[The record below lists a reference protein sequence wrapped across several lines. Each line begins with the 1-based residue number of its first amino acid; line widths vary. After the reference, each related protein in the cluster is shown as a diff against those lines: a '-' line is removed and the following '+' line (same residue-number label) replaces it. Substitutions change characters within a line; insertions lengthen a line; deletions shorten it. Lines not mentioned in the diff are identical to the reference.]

1 MQPLPS
7 ISFVITKLIIS
18 PNTSKSVLKNLA
30 ITDQPVEFCFTTDI
44 NSSLY
49 GNNITIQAIVG
60 ENGAGKTSLLDIIF
74 RIVNN
79 FGALLYRTTNDM
91 RDHPLRYVCGIY
103 ADLEYYIYGKKAIL
117 QCRDRAMALTY
128 DKNTYLFGENAPH
141 IFSKG
146 EVCDNLSDQEIN
158 KIASL
163 FFYTVV
169 TNYSMHAYISS
180 DYSNE
185 SCIRYRPKSKN
196 WIEDRCNSWV
206 SSLFHKNDGYMCPI
220 NLNPFRDDG
229 VIDMNNEVELTR
241 FRIASLLI
249 YLDKLK
255 EYENE
260 MNHVD
265 SSKDE
270 ITYQLLDGYNL
281 ARIDY
286 TLNKQKILRLFPDA
300 IENEDEEVKYHRIVG
315 EFKKACRLKGSP
327 SSIILNKF
335 GLSEFLS
342 REDGLICVAM
352 LYIVVKVLLIAGKY
366 PAYRRFRQISDIGFA
381 LSMTTGSIPEILF
394 RNLAKEV
401 KDDKSH
407 ISLKINSTLGF
418 IFNYDNIIKHAS
430 LTGTFTFSNYEKGL
444 KSKYKKRYSV
454 KDIIKRMPPSFFQS
468 KIMLKKDDTNS
479 EMPFSH
485 LSSGERQF
493 IFTTTAA
500 IYHILNLRTIDES
513 RPKYRGINV
522 VFDEVELC
530 FHPEYQRTF
539 IFKLLRL
546 IKAVDIPS
554 DCSLNIILVT
564 HSPFILSDIPK
575 DHVLYLKDGS
585 VFHNN
590 HVSCL
595 VNPFA
600 ANVCDILKNDF
611 FLNNGFMG
619 AYAQKRIGAL
629 VSFLSDFENE
639 RETYDMSL
647 AENMIARVG
656 DPLLK
661 SHLQRMLI
669 QFLKE
674 HPRACLKPDEIRL
687 KELRE
692 EIARLEKKIADEKN
706 ID

>member
-1 MQPLPS
+1 MQPLPN
-7 ISFVITKLIIS
+7 ISFVITKLTIF
-18 PNTSKSVLKNLA
+18 PGTSSTILKNLA
-30 ITDQPVEFCFTTDI
+30 VTTDPVEYCFTTDSD
-44 NSSLY
+44 SSLY

-74 RIVNN
+74 RMVNN

-103 ADLEYYIYGKKAIL
+103 ADLEYYIYGKKAVL

-128 DKNTYLFGENAPH
+128 DKDIYLFGENAH
-141 IFSKG
+141 SIFTKG
-146 EVCDNLSDQEIN
+146 KVSDNLSDREVN
-158 KIASL
+158 TIASH
-163 FFYTVV
+163 FFYTIV
-169 TNYSMHAYISS
+169 TNYSLQAYISD
-180 DYSNE
+180 DYE
-185 SCIRYRPKSKN
+185 GEACIRYQPSTKE
-196 WIEDRCNSWV
+196 WIGDRCSSWI

-220 NLNPFRDDG
+220 NLNPFRDEG
-229 VIDMNNEVELTR
+229 VIDMNNEIDLTR
-241 FRIASLLI
+241 TRIASLLI

-255 EYENE
+255 EYENGI
-260 MNHVD
+260 NHED
-265 SSKDE
+265 ATKDE
-270 ITYQLLDGYNL
+270 ITYQLLDGYTL

-286 TLNKQKILRLFPDA
+286 SLNKKKLLKWFPTVKN
-300 IENEDEEVKYHRIVG
+300 ENDETKYHRIIE
-315 EFKKACRLKGSP
+315 EFKSVSRQKGSP

-335 GLSEFLS
+335 ELSRFLS
-342 REDGLICVAM
+342 REDDLLWFAM
-352 LYIVVKVLLIAGKY
+352 SYLVVKVLSIAGKY
-366 PAYRRFRQISDIGFA
+366 PAYRKFRQVGNIAFA
-381 LSMTTGSIPEILF
+381 LSMTTGDSPEILF
-394 RNLAKEV
+394 RNLTKEI
-401 KDDKSH
+401 KGDKSH

-418 IFNYDNIIKHAS
+418 IYNYDNIVKHVS
-430 LTGTFTFSNYEKGL
+430 LTDTFTFGDYEKGL
-444 KSKYKKRYSV
+444 KSKDGRRYSV
-454 KDIIKRMPPSFFQS
+454 KDIIRRMPPSFFQS
-468 KIMLKKDDTNS
+468 KIILKKDDTDS

-493 IFTTTAA
+493 IFTVSTA
-500 IYHILNLRTIDES
+500 IYHILNLRSIDES

-539 IFKLLRL
+539 VINLLRL
-546 IKAVDIPS
+546 VKAVNIPS

-575 DHVLYLKDGS
+575 DHVLYLKDGG
-585 VFHNN
+585 VFHDNYA
-590 HVSCL
+590 SCL

-619 AYAQKRIGAL
+619 AFAQKKIGAL

-639 RETYDMSL
+639 RESYDMSL
-647 AENMIARVG
+647 AKNMIARVG

-661 SHLQRMLI
+661 SHLKRMLD
-669 QFLKE
+669 QFCRK
-674 HPRACLKPDEIRL
+674 HPNAMRKPDEIRL
-687 KELRE
+687 EELRD